1 MLFTDCSP
9 GLSEYSIQ
17 VLHDGFGFEHMTP
30 VQSAAI
36 PLFLSNKD
44 VCVEATTGSGKT
56 LAFCIPIYEIITKL
70 VPSSKVKPLDV
81 YSLVLA
87 PTRELATQIYEVF
100 SKFYKDNDSINII
113 LLVGGV
119 PINENINAIHSNGCN
134 IIIGTPGRVMDIIN
148 RCNNNDT
155 TVINLKTLE
164 VLVLDEADT
173 LLDMGF
179 KDTINQ
185 ILSLLPKQ
193 RRTGLFSATQTK
205 EVKELARAG
214 MRNPVAITVK
224 VNNKPNAS
232 NSESSAAEAKPV
244 QSQATPSTLQSRY
257 MVLEYDERIAGLILF
272 LLQNLN
278 NKIIVFCA
286 TCSCV
291 DYYTQVFDLMTK
303 EVNITANI
311 AGIPNHTSN
320 ILPTTMNVMGMHGKM
335 VPKKRNLVY
344 KKFLGVNAGI
354 LFSTD
359 VAARGIDIPDVDY
372 IVQLAAP
379 KDPAFFIHRIG
390 RTARAGRKGVALLF
404 VTEEERSYIELLKG
418 RGVPMAL
425 DPATNLEQNDKI
437 TLSAVNALLRV
448 YACYDRAIL
457 EAGSTAFMA
466 FLRAYK
472 EHICNYIFRFDQL
485 NIGSVARSF
494 GLLRLPKIPE
504 TRGVRGRPIV
514 FETSSINTGIIPYRH
529 QAREEARQR
538 KLLALNTVEETTDP
552 ALKENSSVKG
562 GKQEKWIPA
571 EEYEQDDTKRKR
583 KKKQSYMKQTLE
595 EWEEFAAEEMI
606 YKKYK
611 KGLIS
616 KAEYEAC
623 LLDENTPLIDEE
635 TGSLVA
641 TNSKQKK
648 QKPATQQKPAASN
661 NGNKDSDDSDET
673 GDENDVDSA
682 IDDDD
687 DDDDDED
694 DEDDEDED
702 DDDDEDED
710 RSSKKGKGGSR
721 VILQLQKIKRKKRGK
736 GGYVKFIKPRKAG
749 KRKRGR

>member
-9 GLSEYSIQ
+9 GLSDYSVR
-17 VLHDGFGFEHMTP
+17 VLHDGFGFDHMTP

-70 VPSSKVKPLDV
+70 VPSNKVKPLDV

-87 PTRELATQIYEVF
+87 PTRELATQIYNVF
-100 SKFYKDNDSINII
+100 GKFYENNDTINTI

-119 PINENINAIHSNGCN
+119 PINENINTIHSSGCN

-148 RCNNNDT
+148 RCNNNEGS
-155 TVINLKTLE
+155 VINLRTLE

-224 VNNKPNAS
+224 VNNKSNVSNA
-232 NSESSAAEAKPV
+232 ESSAVDARPA
-244 QSQATPSTLQSRY
+244 QSQTTPSTLQSRY
-257 MVLEYDERIAGLILF
+257 MVLEYDERITGLILF
-272 LLQNLN
+272 LLQNIN

-303 EVNITANI
+303 EISITACLD
-311 AGIPNHTSN
+311 GIPSHTPN
-320 ILPTTMNVMGMHGKM
+320 VLPGTMNVMGLHGKM
-335 VPKKRNLVY
+335 VPKKRNLIY
-344 KKFLGVNAGI
+344 KKFLAVTSGI

-404 VTEEERSYIELLKG
+404 VTEEERSYIDLLKG
-418 RGVPMAL
+418 RGVPMVL
-425 DPATNLEQNDKI
+425 DSAMNVVNNDTV
-437 TLSAVNALLRV
+437 TLPMVNALLKV
-448 YACYDRAIL
+448 YACYDRAVL

-514 FETSSINTGIIPYRH
+514 FETSSINTGVITYRH

-538 KLLALNTVEETTDP
+538 KLLALNNAEENVETP
-552 ALKENSSVKG
+552 RENSSMKG
-562 GKQEKWIPA
+562 VKQEKWVPA
-571 EEYEQDDTKRKR
+571 EEYEPDDTKRKR
-583 KKKQSYMKQTLE
+583 KKKQSYLKQTLE

-616 KAEYEAC
+616 KEEYEAC
-623 LLDENTPLIDEE
+623 LLDENTPMIDEE

-641 TNSKQKK
+641 NDKQKK
-648 QKPATQQKPAASN
+648 PRGGSTRQQKAGAESPVN
-661 NGNKDSDDSDET
+661 KGNKSSDNSDCSNGSDEEDNSNADSD
-673 GDENDVDSA
+673 G
-682 IDDDD
+682 
-687 DDDDDED
+687 DDDDED
-694 DEDDEDED
+694 DDED
-702 DDDDEDED
+702 DDSNEGK
-710 RSSKKGKGGSR
+710 SNKKTGGGSR

-736 GGYVKFIKPRKAG
+736 GGYVKFIKPKKSNPSG
-749 KRKRGR
+749 KRRRGR